1 MAAMRSFQ
9 KIPAGARVVITGA
22 LLVTVLS
29 AAPLVTAF
37 QQLPVPDAPSP
48 EGGSAQVVAQG
59 VVAVPQSDLRWQV
72 ARRTAPLP
80 ANAVSSAG
88 QLGFIVVEG
97 GVLLVENA
105 ANGDQHRLGSGEAML
120 AHPGSDHVRA
130 ALGSDTASYL
140 ELALIDATAESA
152 PEGAE
157 LAFTSEPFAGLGA
170 GHDFELLQD
179 ALGPSELMSVPVGAL
194 PTLLYVADGA
204 VQVQTEAGDILPLNA
219 GEAVALSGPLTL
231 TAGETGASV
240 NAAFTGPAVPRLRQ
254 AQAAATPAA
263 TGRVIEPAAAET
275 ATAPAAATPASTA
288 EVTEAPVDEDGDGL
302 DAAQEAELNTD
313 PALADTDED
322 GLIDG
327 QEVNDIGT
335 APLAPDSDGDGVLD
349 GDEVAQ
355 GTDPLDGLATTAEVP
370 AEEGVPAVEEQPVEG
385 PVAPAG
391 ETAAVGDSDGDGLKD
406 EIELSLGTD
415 LADGDTDDDGA
426 LDGDE
431 YYVHQTGTRNPDTDA
446 DGILDGD
453 EVANGT
459 NPNDPASF

>member
-1 MAAMRSFQ
+1 MAAMRAFQ
-9 KIPAGARVVITGA
+9 KIPAGIRVVLTGG
-22 LLVTVLS
+22 LLVGALS

-37 QQLPVPDAPSP
+37 QQAPVPDAPSP

-59 VVAVPQSDLRWQV
+59 VVPVPQSDLRWQV

-80 ANAVSSAG
+80 ANAATSAG
-88 QLGFIVVEG
+88 QLGFIVVDG

-105 ANGDQHRLGSGEAML
+105 ANGDQHRLATGEAML
-120 AHPGSDHVRA
+120 ARPGSEHVRA
-130 ALGSDTASYL
+130 ALGSDTASYI
-140 ELALIDATAESA
+140 ELVLIDATAESA

-157 LAFTSEPFAGLGA
+157 LTFTSEPFAGLGA
-170 GHDFELLQD
+170 GHDLELLQD
-179 ALGPSELMSVPVGAL
+179 ALGPGELMSVPAGAL
-194 PTLLYVADGA
+194 PTLLYVAAGA
-204 VQVQTEAGDILPLNA
+204 VQVQTEAGDVLPLNA
-219 GEAVALSGPLTL
+219 GEAISLSGPLTL
-231 TAGETGASV
+231 TAGEAGASV
-240 NAAFTGPAVPRLRQ
+240 SAAFTGPAVPQLRQ
-254 AQAAATPAA
+254 AQAAATPATA
-263 TGRVIEPAAAET
+263 GRVIEPAAAET
-275 ATAPAAATPASTA
+275 ATAIAVASPAATAAATETA
-288 EVTEAPVDEDGDGL
+288 IEEPVDEDGDGL

-322 GLIDG
+322 GLTDG
-327 QEVNDIGT
+327 QEVNEVGT

-355 GTDPLDGLATTAEVP
+355 GTDPLDGLATTAEAP
-370 AEEGVPAVEEQPVEG
+370 AEEVAAPAEE
-385 PVAPAG
+385 PVAPA
-391 ETAAVGDSDGDGLKD
+391 EEPAAIGDSDGDGLED

-431 YYVHQTGTRNPDTDA
+431 YYIHQTGTRNPDTDA